1 MATAGAT
8 RRTKVRRS
16 AAARSRAGAA
26 IALAGI
32 LLLALALRVSYLR
45 EHVHSPDFRW
55 PRVDA
60 GYYDYWARALATNDW
75 TVPKNLSDLPDP
87 EIRTKPYFHPP
98 AYSFFLAP
106 IYRLTNGSYLAPR
119 VVQAGLGLLNCLLA
133 YLLGRRVFGRGVALL
148 FALFMSVYWAFI
160 FFEGELLSPTLLITE
175 GLLLLY
181 LLSLWRDRPAL
192 GWAAA
197 AGVVFGLYALTRSN
211 VLLFG
216 PVILL
221 WAVWLSR
228 RHGGMRALL
237 RTAGGFCLGTLVTIA
252 PATIR
257 NYVAGQDLVLI
268 TTNGGVNLYVG
279 NNETSTGTYSG
290 IPSLHG
296 LRIENEYY
304 PCVIESVERLVGRKM
319 KDSEVSDWFVDRAV
333 AYMRAHPWQ
342 TLRRMAVKAA
352 LFWGPVEIPNNKVL
366 GYEKAC
372 SPTLRYLPG
381 FPLALA
387 FAVFG
392 LIRLIACAARRA
404 TDPEA
409 QVAASRP
416 DRGQIETSALI
427 VLFVLATFASYLPFF
442 IAGRFRVPIIPF
454 LLLFGA
460 YGVQQLGLLI
470 VARRYRAAVLHA
482 ALLVALTVAAHIQV
496 VPYEPQPAQRHLL
509 RATCY
514 RLADQIDLAIEE
526 CRAATDLDPNSEE
539 GHRRLGDLLMTRGDY
554 RQAVV
559 HYEQADRLRPG
570 RFDVHYNLATAF
582 SALDDP
588 EQAIEHLRQAVRIQP
603 QSADTHYRLAG
614 LLRRQG
620 QIEEAIA
627 SYSRAVECREDHAK
641 ARRDLAALL
650 LSQQRPTE
658 ALALLRWLAE
668 HQAADADAY
677 NLMGIAWKSLGN
689 LDEAVASYRRALDI
703 DPRYYLAH
711 NNLAN
716 ALAAQGRFD
725 EAVVH
730 YRKALE
736 IKPDYSQAQRSLHDI
751 LQSRGL
757 PDEDRQT
764 ERVGP

>member
-1 MATAGAT
+1 MATGGAMRQT
-8 RRTKVRRS
+8 NVRWS
-16 AAARSRAGAA
+16 AAARPRVGTTV
-26 IALAGI
+26 ALVGI
-32 LLLALALRVSYLR
+32 LLLALALRISYLR

-98 AYSFFLAP
+98 AYSYFLAA

-119 VVQAGLGLLNCLLA
+119 VVQAGLGLVNCLLA
-133 YLLGRRVFGRGVALL
+133 YLLGRRVFGRGVGLL
-148 FALFMSVYWAFI
+148 FALFMSVYWVFI

-181 LLSLWRDRPAL
+181 LLSLWRDHPAV

-216 PVILL
+216 PVVPA
-221 WAVWLSR
+221 WAFWLSR
-228 RHGGMRALL
+228 RCGGVRAFL
-237 RTAGGFCLGTLVTIA
+237 RMAGGFCLAAVLTIA

-257 NYVAGQDLVLI
+257 NYVVGKDLVLI
-268 TTNGGVNLYVG
+268 TTNGGVSLYVG

-342 TLRRMAVKAA
+342 TLKRMAVKAA
-352 LFWGPVEIPNNKVL
+352 LFWGPVEVPNNKVL
-366 GYEKAC
+366 SCEKAC

-381 FPLALA
+381 FPFALA

-392 LIRLIACAARRA
+392 LIRLIACASKGP
-404 TDPEA
+404 TDPVSQTA
-409 QVAASRP
+409 PPRP
-416 DRGQIETSALI
+416 DRGQTETSVLI

-442 IAGRFRVPIIPF
+442 IAGRYRVPIIPF

-470 VARRYRAAVLHA
+470 VGKQYRAAAFQVV
-482 ALLVALTVAAHIQV
+482 LLVVLTAAAHVPI

-514 RLADQIDLAIEE
+514 RLDGQIDLAIQE
-526 CRAATDLDPNSEE
+526 CRTATQLDPNSEE

-559 HYEQADRLRPG
+559 HYKQADRLRPG

-582 SALDDP
+582 GALDDP

-603 QSADTHYRLAG
+603 QSADAHYRLAG
-614 LLRRQG
+614 LLRRRG

-627 SYSRAVECREDHAK
+627 SYRRAVECREDHAK

-650 LSQQRPTE
+650 LSQQRPAE
-658 ALALLRWLAE
+658 AIAPLRWLAE
-668 HQAADADAY
+668 HHAADADVY
-677 NLMGIAWKSLGN
+677 NLMGIAWKSIGN
-689 LDEAVASYRRALDI
+689 LDEAIASYRRALDI
-703 DPRYYLAH
+703 DPGYYLAH

-725 EAVVH
+725 EAAAH

-736 IKPDYSQAQRSLHDI
+736 IKPDYALAQRGLNDI
-751 LQSRGL
+751 LQSRRL
-757 PDEDRQT
+757 PDEDGQT
-764 ERVGP
+764 EQIGP